1 MRKLILLMGIFL
13 SFTFVTAQDKT
24 KSIFDL
30 ARNGTVAEVKDMMKQ
45 NPDIINQTNESGFS
59 PLILACYRGNVEVAK
74 FLIDNVK
81 DVNYKSQEG
90 TALSGL
96 SVKYDK
102 DLVTYLL
109 NKKADPNIADATGST
124 PLFWAVKF
132 GNKELIELLLRYKAD
147 KTLKDAQGMTPFE
160 YALQTN
166 NKEIINLLKN

>member
-30 ARNGTVAEVKDMMKQ
+30 ARSGTVAEVKDMMKQ

-96 SVKYDK
+96 SVKYNK

-147 KTLKDAQGMTPFE
+147 KALKDAQGMTPFE